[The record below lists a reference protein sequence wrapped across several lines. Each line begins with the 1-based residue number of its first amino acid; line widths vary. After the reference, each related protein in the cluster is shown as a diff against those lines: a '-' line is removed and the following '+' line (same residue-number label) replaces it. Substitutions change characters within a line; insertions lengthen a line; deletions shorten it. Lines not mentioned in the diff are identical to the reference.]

1 MIVLAGFPALPWGQ
15 TAPGPKPATL
25 DALRP
30 LVSEPVLNALVDKVC
45 RLTSTSPPMLL
56 ERATAPGVPP
66 VVVESAGSGG
76 AGQPSKGQ
84 PSKSVSA
91 SADAAKSVKA
101 AVPFSVDAIATTNV
115 APVLG
120 AFANAGVGALRPA
133 VNCAVASLIM

>member
-76 AGQPSKGQ
+76 AAQS
-84 PSKSVSA
+84 SKSVSA

-101 AVPFSVDAIATTNV
+101 AAPFSVDAIATTNV

>member
-1 MIVLAGFPALPWGQ
+1 MPGMIVLAGFPALPWGQ

-56 ERATAPGVPP
+56 ERATAPVVPP
-66 VVVESAGSGG
+66 VVVESAGSGV
-76 AGQPSKGQ
+76 AGQS
-84 PSKSVSA
+84 SKSVSA